1 MPGDCHYLEGNVSA
15 KRRVGRL
22 QELLAQIGLEAER
35 VQMVNMSSAMASQF
49 VEAAAQMSQTIAEL
63 GPNPLRSA
71 DRGGEEL
78 VHPDGKVEVEQ

>member
-22 QELLAQIGLEAER
+22 QELLTQIGLEAER
-35 VQMVNMSSAMASQF
+35 VQMVNMSSAMAGQF
-49 VEAAAQMSQTIAEL
+49 VEAAEQMCQKIAEL

-71 DRGGEEL
+71 DRDGKEPM
-78 VHPDGKVEVEQ
+78 HPDRKVEVEQ

>member
-22 QELLAQIGLEAER
+22 QELLTQIGLEAER
-35 VQMVNMSSAMASQF
+35 VQMVNMSSAMAGQF
-49 VEAAAQMSQTIAEL
+49 VDAATQMRQTIAEL

-71 DRGGEEL
+71 DVSGKHL
-78 VHPDGKVEVEQ
+78 VQTDGKVEVEQ